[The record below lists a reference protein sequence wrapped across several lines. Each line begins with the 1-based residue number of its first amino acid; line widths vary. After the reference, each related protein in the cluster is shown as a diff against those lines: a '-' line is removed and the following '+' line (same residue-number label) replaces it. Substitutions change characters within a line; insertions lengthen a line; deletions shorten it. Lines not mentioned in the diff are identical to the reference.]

1 MLNVF
6 SLFLEKE
13 CEDVCCLS
21 SECLR
26 RTDCSRRSSQILAAA
41 EVVTAPLD
49 PPDTEERETS
59 PLTDGINYPSEDQAI
74 NTRGRLV
81 DETVEERFNT
91 INANGLVAS
100 AVPQPGPTEPAKL
113 TSPQIVGTAMT
124 EEAEEVV
131 DVEGED
137 LDNGV
142 IATREA
148 LTEAAVKRNMTS
160 VIDDGQ
166 EGFVAI
172 AADVRATYDLD
183 INNTPTS
190 ETSISDEKS
199 VEATSTCDV
208 VMTSD
213 GTQDILGDHASVAQI
228 MEELGQSELPE
239 PPAFIVE
246 PDPELYIV
254 RAKDLQLHCE
264 ASGSSVIG

>member
-1 MLNVF
+1 M
-6 SLFLEKE
+6 
-13 CEDVCCLS
+13 
-21 SECLR
+21 
-26 RTDCSRRSSQILAAA
+26 
-41 EVVTAPLD
+41 TAPLD

-91 INANGLVAS
+91 INANGVVAS
-100 AVPQPGPTEPAKL
+100 VVPQPGPTEPAKL
-113 TSPQIVGTAMT
+113 TSPQIVGMAMT
-124 EEAEEVV
+124 EETEEVV

-148 LTEAAVKRNMTS
+148 LTEAVVSRNMTGI
-160 VIDDGQ
+160 IDGGQ

-183 INNTPTS
+183 INNNTPTS
-190 ETSISDEKS
+190 ETLIPDGNS
-199 VEATSTCDV
+199 VETTATCDV
-208 VMTSD
+208 VLTSD
-213 GTQDILGDHASVAQI
+213 GSQDILGDHASLAQI

-246 PDPELYIV
+246 PEPELYIV